1 MAPVETIPIL
11 VIATKGGKVPFVI
24 NQFASLNVFMEHVWL
39 IKMVQKKVKT
49 IFAFAKPDGK
59 MIHAASVYLIGIVQ
73 IKAMM
78 PVWNPMNVFVMEILR
93 DLYVH

>member
-1 MAPVETIPIL
+1 
-11 VIATKGGKVPFVI
+11 
-24 NQFASLNVFMEHVWL
+24 MEHVWL

-78 PVWNPMNVFVMEILR
+78 PV
-93 DLYVH
+93 

>member
-1 MAPVETIPIL
+1 
-11 VIATKGGKVPFVI
+11 
-24 NQFASLNVFMEHVWL
+24 MEHVWL

-59 MIHAASVYLIGIVQ
+59 MIHAASVYLIGTVQ

-78 PVWNPMNVFVMEILR
+78 PVSHPMNVSAVGILR

>member
-1 MAPVETIPIL
+1 MARD
-11 VIATKGGKVPFVI
+11 K
-24 NQFASLNVFMEHVWL
+24 SLLLFIFFTGLNAFMEHVWL
-39 IKMVQKKVKT
+39 IKMVPKKDKT

-78 PVWNPMNVFVMEILR
+78 PV
-93 DLYVH
+93 

>member
-1 MAPVETIPIL
+1 
-11 VIATKGGKVPFVI
+11 
-24 NQFASLNVFMEHVWL
+24 MEHVWL
-39 IKMVQKKVKT
+39 IKMVQKKVET

-73 IKAMM
+73 IKATM
-78 PVWNPMNVFVMEILR
+78 PVWNPMNVSAVGILR